1 MEKQMNKEISIR
13 KTKRKEI
20 TFEKSV
26 DFDFFVMTVWK
37 DDSESTS
44 IILNKEN
51 VQNMMDFINKN
62 SK

>member
-1 MEKQMNKEISIR
+1 MVKEITIR
-13 KTKRKEI
+13 KTRRKEI
-20 TFEKSV
+20 TFEKSE

-37 DDSESTS
+37 DDTESTS
-44 IILNKEN
+44 IILDKEN

>member
-1 MEKQMNKEISIR
+1 MNKEISIR